1 MAEYRYR
8 DTPFCQRLRGLIFSA
23 NEVQGLSDGQIAA
36 DIGIPNANLS
46 KYKLGV
52 ALPSAQRLIKLA
64 DYFGVSTDYLLG
76 REGYEL
82 EEER

>member
-1 MAEYRYR
+1 MEYKYKNH
-8 DTPFCQRLRGLIFSA
+8 PFCKRLNRLMLSA
-23 NEVQGLSDGQIAA
+23 NKVQGLRDGQIAA
-36 DIGIPNANLS
+36 DIGIPYTNLS
-46 KYKLGV
+46 TYKTGV
-52 ALPSAQRLIKLA
+52 TLPSVGRLLKLA

>member
-8 DTPFCQRLRGLIFSA
+8 DTPFCQRLNRLMLSA
-23 NEVQGLSDGQIAA
+23 NKVQGLRDGQIAA
-36 DIGIPNANLS
+36 DIGIPTTRLS
-46 KYKLGV
+46 DYKGGRR
-52 ALPSAQRLIKLA
+52 LPSISTLEYFA

-82 EEER
+82 ERKR